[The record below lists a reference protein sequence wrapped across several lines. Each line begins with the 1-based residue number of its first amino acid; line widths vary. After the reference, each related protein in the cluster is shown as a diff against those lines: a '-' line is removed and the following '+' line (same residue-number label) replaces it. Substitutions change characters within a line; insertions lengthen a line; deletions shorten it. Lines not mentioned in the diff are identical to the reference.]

1 VVLKKAKRGVEN
13 ALEMQAAE
21 LYMNARVLRD
31 TADAC
36 ASFLGVIRV
45 DRCARVR
52 GARALGCM
60 CCDKARAPWPVAAAF
75 APRPL
80 FQKVRPAHAL
90 TPPPACTACVFHAR
104 SSQSSGRLVSG
115 VWLMWAYEGRY
126 TLSSHLRSSTYPR
139 ALGAA
144 LYGNVEELDTFEDP
158 ELAVAQTVMRQ
169 VLEALRQMH
178 AVGLVHRDVKPLN
191 LVLDEARRCFKLI
204 DLGACADLRTGK
216 NYAPDET
223 ILDPKYSPPEE
234 FLMPIDEAPD
244 LAAASAPVALA
255 LGASAWAR
263 YQPDRFDMYSAGII
277 FMQLAVPSL
286 RSDRG
291 LKAFNEALAAV
302 GHDVAAWRAGAAL
315 PLVQTAV
322 LDANDDSGWELATA
336 LLRERPPNWA
346 DAVMPARSRPSAEE
360 ALSFRF
366 FATRAR
372 KRAPGSKYST
382 ALAGQ
387 RALARLES
395 QMMEQTKAVRA

>member
-1 VVLKKAKRGVEN
+1 
-13 ALEMQAAE
+13 
-21 LYMNARVLRD
+21 
-31 TADAC
+31 
-36 ASFLGVIRV
+36 
-45 DRCARVR
+45 
-52 GARALGCM
+52 
-60 CCDKARAPWPVAAAF
+60 
-75 APRPL
+75 
-80 FQKVRPAHAL
+80 
-90 TPPPACTACVFHAR
+90 
-104 SSQSSGRLVSG
+104 
-115 VWLMWAYEGRY
+115 MWAYEGRY
-126 TLSSHLRSSTYPR
+126 TLSSHLRSPTYPR
-139 ALGAA
+139 ALGGA
-144 LYGNVEELDTFEDP
+144 LYGAAEELDAFEDP

-178 AVGLVHRDVKPLN
+178 GAGLVHRDVKPLN

-291 LKAFNEALAAV
+291 LKAFNEALKAA
-302 GHDVAAWRAGAAL
+302 GHDLAAWRAAAAL

-336 LLRERPPNWA
+336 LLQARPPNWA
-346 DAVMPARSRPSAEE
+346 DAVMPTRSRPSADE

-387 RALARLES
+387 RALARLET
-395 QMMEQTKAVRA
+395 QMMEQTKAVRLLPRPRSSMRALAVTCACLKQRITCDDACGLCVGEQHEVQG